1 MEANFI
7 VYEYVWY
14 FLYFIDYLGGLMI
27 GHLDSDQ
34 VALGSTPS
42 HVTIIIMWSLH
53 RWVTS
58 THSPILL
65 G

>member
-1 MEANFI
+1 
-7 VYEYVWY
+7 
-14 FLYFIDYLGGLMI
+14 
-27 GHLDSDQ
+27 
-34 VALGSTPS
+34 
-42 HVTIIIMWSLH
+42 MWSLH